1 MCEMMGSDPVEEE
14 IPVSRDDLFTE
25 TQLIFNLYDILPSKW
40 EGMSGHYMGKDLV
53 LLPVLFKE
61 YKIVKYMRKYAWHI
75 IPIIDSFV
83 ADDIAKKIKNRGDKP
98 SG

>member
-1 MCEMMGSDPVEEE
+1 MGSDPVEEE

-61 YKIVKYMRKYAWHI
+61 YKIVKSK
-75 IPIIDSFV
+75 
-83 ADDIAKKIKNRGDKP
+83 
-98 SG
+98 